1 MKKLLNLLLLMVTT
15 LTFAQGNG
23 EDYLLEIRVSNVAN
37 NPTAFS
43 VGDTFVMQFH
53 SEDVTAG
60 TNHTFVQ
67 FDYQYNNKL
76 LEKVS
81 HTVLPTSNN
90 SSAMTSLNEYNGY
103 KWTPIGGI
111 NPSNLSGQY
120 QQGSYSTNADWSV
133 GRVTIQDGSPIVP
146 GAMLEVTFK
155 IKDIAN
161 TNYSD
166 YSEVAFINW
175 ANLKDNSTNLTLNV
189 WDGEPN
195 GAILGQVSGGV
206 LGTITFKLNTPSTNK
221 IDYGYNIEEL
231 DVNGNSV
238 GGVFFSG
245 DFDAAGE
252 ATITGLTDGTTY
264 RVFAYVQSDYNQE
277 TQSPTHPTWLDDV
290 VTVSDAYLVFNYM
303 SSTDIDGN
311 GTGTFDYYIQ
321 KLFADITRLESEL
334 PQPGEPWVTNVNDND
349 SYVFLSFL
357 AGTLPEPNQE
367 TGEGWYPITSTQ
379 YGSMNYSMLLSNY
392 GKEGGF
398 DSEPSV
404 FTANYDLSVVQLA
417 HGLNGDVDLS
427 HSYTPAT
434 SGYTTAAKSVSLGKV
449 RNTNFSKVP
458 ENSNLD
464 INTQLVDGKVVLEI
478 STTKTGMAGAQ
489 VTLNYDTSRL
499 EFSEVIFDSGNTMT
513 NFANEQNG
521 KIFIGSLDLKGENT
535 VKIGT
540 PYKVIFTPKET
551 LSNTAGLVSF
561 GVTEGV
567 KTDGTK
573 VKFNIQ

>member
-1 MKKLLNLLLLMVTT
+1 
-15 LTFAQGNG
+15 
-23 EDYLLEIRVSNVAN
+23 
-37 NPTAFS
+37 
-43 VGDTFVMQFH
+43 
-53 SEDVTAG
+53 
-60 TNHTFVQ
+60 
-67 FDYQYNNKL
+67 
-76 LEKVS
+76 
-81 HTVLPTSNN
+81 
-90 SSAMTSLNEYNGY
+90 
-103 KWTPIGGI
+103 
-111 NPSNLSGQY
+111 
-120 QQGSYSTNADWSV
+120 
-133 GRVTIQDGSPIVP
+133 
-146 GAMLEVTFK
+146 MLEVTFK

-166 YSEVAFINW
+166 YSDVAFLNW

-195 GAILGQVSGGV
+195 GAILGQVAGGV
-206 LGTITFKLNTPSTNK
+206 LGTITLKLNTPSTNK

-231 DVNGNSV
+231 DVNGISV
-238 GGVFFSG
+238 GGTFISG

-252 ATITGLTDGTTY
+252 ATISGLTDGTNY
-264 RVFAYVQSDYNQE
+264 RVYAYVQSEWTQE
-277 TQSPTHPTWLDDV
+277 TQSPIHPTWLDDV
-290 VTVSDAYLVFNYM
+290 VTVSDVYLVFNYM

-321 KLFADITRLESEL
+321 KQFADITQVGSEL
-334 PQPGEPWVTNVNDND
+334 PEPGQDWVANVNDND

-357 AGTLPEPNQE
+357 AGTLPEIDNQ
-367 TGEGWYPITSTQ
+367 TGEGWYPISSTK

-427 HSYTPAT
+427 HSHTPAT

-449 RNTNFSKVP
+449 KNTNFSKVP

-489 VTLNYDTSRL
+489 VNLNYDTSRL

-513 NFANEQNG
+513 NFANEQDG

-535 VKIGT
+535 VKTGT